1 MTTYRGR
8 FAPTPSGPLHFGS
21 MVAAIGSFLD
31 ARAHGGAWGLRID
44 DVDPLRVAEGAV
56 DSILR
61 CLESFALQWDG
72 PVVLQSRRGDA
83 YHAALHRL
91 HQAGVTFACACSR
104 KQIGE
109 EGIAGLEG
117 AVYPGTCRDGLPQGR
132 AARAQRVRVN
142 DSPIGF
148 EDALQGWIE
157 QELARDI
164 GDFVL
169 YRADRVYSYHLVCA
183 VDDAE
188 EGITDIVR
196 GADLIDSTPRQIYL
210 QQLLGLLQPAYLHLP
225 VAVNQQGEKLS
236 KQTLAQPVEPQHP
249 WKTIDAV
256 LRFLGLMLP
265 GEYARA
271 GATDCLQW
279 AAANWRREA
288 LPRRRA
294 LPAPADHADNGAP

>member
-31 ARAHGGAWGLRID
+31 ARAQGGAWGLRID
-44 DVDPLRVAEGAV
+44 DLDPPRVAEGAV
-56 DSILR
+56 DAILH
-61 CLESFALQWDG
+61 CLESFALHWDG
-72 PVVLQSRRGDA
+72 PVVFQSRRSEA

-91 HQAGVTFACACSR
+91 RQAGVTFACACSR
-104 KQIGE
+104 KEIGKA
-109 EGIAGLEG
+109 GIAGREG

-142 DSPIGF
+142 DSRIGF

-157 QELARDI
+157 QDLARDI

-169 YRADRVYSYHLVCA
+169 YRADHVFSYHLACA

-188 EGITDIVR
+188 EGITDVVR

-210 QQLLGLLQPAYLHLP
+210 QQLLGLPQPAYLHLP
-225 VAVNQQGEKLS
+225 VALNGRGEKLS
-236 KQTLAQPVEPQHP
+236 KQTLAQPVDPQHP

-271 GATDCLQW
+271 GATECLQW